1 MSSSF
6 DFLTRFFQD
15 HFEHQDWYVKSL
27 FKRALDEIHS
37 ANHDLQDKINRHP
50 GLRSVIAEMQAY
62 EDKVKEHPENDKD
75 SVS

>member
-6 DFLTRFFQD
+6 DYLTKYFND
-15 HFEHQDWYVKSL
+15 NFEHPDWYVKSL

-50 GLRSVIAEMQAY
+50 GLRSVIKEMQDY
-62 EDKVKEHPENDKD
+62 KLKGD
-75 SVS
+75 